1 MPDNVEAIVLRAVEE
16 LNADLEQP
24 VDLSAGSEA
33 TLYGED
39 GVLSSLALVTLL
51 ISIEQEIEDE
61 FDVTISL
68 ADDSAMSRERSPFRS
83 LGALT
88 EYASELTSEQ
98 S

>member
-1 MPDNVEAIVLRAVEE
+1 MPDNVQAIVLHAVEE

-24 VDLSAGSEA
+24 VDLSNGSDA
-33 TLYGED
+33 ALYGED
-39 GVLSSLALVTLL
+39 GVLSSLSLVTLL
-51 ISIEQEIEDE
+51 ISIEQDIEDQ

-68 ADDSAMSRERSPFRS
+68 ADDRAMSREHSPFRS

-88 EYASELTSEQ
+88 EYASELVSEQ